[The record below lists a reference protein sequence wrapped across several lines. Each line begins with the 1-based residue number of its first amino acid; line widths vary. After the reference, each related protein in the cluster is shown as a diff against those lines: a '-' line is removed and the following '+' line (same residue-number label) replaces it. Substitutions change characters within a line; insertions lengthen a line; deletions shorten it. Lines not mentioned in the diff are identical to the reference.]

1 MNKKEKTKS
10 FIIQQNLLNKYRN
23 SKEEFNKQYIYSL
36 LNNKKCHF
44 TSIFKDFLIFD
55 YLDEFLKRNYS
66 IEESKHKLPKISIY
80 YFHYLSFFCRPLFKS
95 FYYNHIIQN
104 YFDNKAEI
112 FYKETYAIKNNS
124 YKKRKK
130 DDKEFI
136 IFDQK
141 TRKLLESTIIQN
153 TLDLNLNEINIIKN
167 NNKDEEFF
175 TIKTQNDIL
184 VDILNNLS
192 THHNENKSKKKED
205 DKSKKNTRNNSKK
218 NSSEKKNNLQINFI
232 RNSKNGLFNLYK
244 KCKVTSE
251 RDRILSS
258 GNSNS
263 PNFQSNSNLI
273 NFKKFKPQNKNKNS
287 FILNSNMTSYIKNNN
302 KNQSLKI
309 SYSKGNINHSKIN
322 LEKKNYKKIQTKSFS
337 HYNGNNIEHKNSNLI
352 LNYLNCIQSN
362 NSRSRS
368 IKYRGKKN
376 MKDSLEMKSTSNIF
390 SVRSYQQINNGNK
403 SVINNYL
410 NNICKKENKSK
421 SKSKSKNKKIKVN
434 KSLDTLIKNID
445 CINENICSHKENNL
459 IHFPEKKS
467 FNLNINL
474 NLNDININL
483 ANANSNISFNK
494 IKNNSLKKKNNKSNE
509 RNTIIN
515 KEMEKLIKKIKD
527 LNPNRINE
535 ILFSNK
541 NKLNNDILSHFEHLV
556 SSGFNTSN
564 QRNKKEIMYKHITK
578 KNISKKQINKKNA
591 RNVFSSREGSS
602 NKCKSV
608 FK

>member
-1 MNKKEKTKS
+1 MNKKGKNKS
-10 FIIQQNLLNKYRN
+10 IIINQNLINKYGN
-23 SKEEFNKQYIYSL
+23 SNEECNKQFIYSL
-36 LNNKKCHF
+36 LNNKKCHY
-44 TSIFKDFLIFD
+44 TSIFKDYLIYD
-55 YLDEFLKRNYS
+55 YIDEFLKKGYS
-66 IEESKHKLPKISIY
+66 IQESKLKLPKISIY
-80 YFHYLSFFCRPLFKS
+80 YFHYLSFFCRPFFRN
-95 FYYNHIIQN
+95 FYYNNIIQN

-112 FYKETYAIKNNS
+112 FYKETYEIKNNS
-124 YKKRKK
+124 FKKRKK
-130 DDKEFI
+130 EEKEFI

-153 TLDLNLNEINIIKN
+153 TIDLNLNEINTIKN

-184 VDILNNLS
+184 LEILNNLS
-192 THHNENKSKKKED
+192 THQNENKSKKKED

-218 NSSEKKNNLQINFI
+218 NSSEKKSNLQINFI

-273 NFKKFKPQNKNKNS
+273 NFKKCRPQYNMHKNS

-302 KNQSLKI
+302 KNQSLKV
-309 SYSKGNINHSKIN
+309 SYSKGNFNQSKIN
-322 LEKKNYKKIQTKSFS
+322 LEKKNFKKIQTKSFS
-337 HYNGNNIEHKNSNLI
+337 HYNRNNIEHKNSNLI
-352 LNYLNCIQSN
+352 LNYLNCIHSN

-390 SVRSYQQINNGNK
+390 SVRSYQQIGNGNK
-403 SVINNYL
+403 SVINSYL
-410 NNICKKENKSK
+410 NNICKKE
-421 SKSKSKNKKIKVN
+421 KSKSKNKKIKVN
-434 KSLDTLIKNID
+434 KSLDYLIKNVD
-445 CINENICSHKENNL
+445 CINEINNNHKENNF
-459 IHFPEKKS
+459 INFPEKKS
-467 FNLNINL
+467 VNLNLNL
-474 NLNDININL
+474 NLNDVNINSV
-483 ANANSNISFNK
+483 NASSNISFK
-494 IKNNSLKKKNNKSNE
+494 IKNNSIKKKNNKSNE
-509 RNTIIN
+509 RNKIIN

-535 ILFSNK
+535 IIFSNK
-541 NKLNNDILSHFEHLV
+541 NKLNNDILSHFENLV
-556 SSGFNTSN
+556 SSGFNTTN
-564 QRNKKEIMYKHITK
+564 QRNKKEIIYKHITK
-578 KNISKKQINKKNA
+578 KNICKKQINKKHA
-591 RNVFSSREGSS
+591 RKVFSSREGSS

-608 FK
+608 FNSSK

>member
-1 MNKKEKTKS
+1 MNKKGKTKS
-10 FIIQQNLLNKYRN
+10 IIINQNLINKYGN
-23 SKEEFNKQYIYSL
+23 SNEECNKQFIYSL
-36 LNNKKCHF
+36 LNNKKCHY
-44 TSIFKDFLIFD
+44 TSIFKDYLIYD
-55 YLDEFLKRNYS
+55 YIDEFLKKGYS
-66 IEESKHKLPKISIY
+66 IQESKLKLPKISIY
-80 YFHYLSFFCRPLFKS
+80 YFHYLSFFCRPFFRN
-95 FYYNHIIQN
+95 FYYNNIIQN

-112 FYKETYAIKNNS
+112 FYKETYEIKNNS
-124 YKKRKK
+124 FKKRKK
-130 DDKEFI
+130 EEKEFI

-153 TLDLNLNEINIIKN
+153 TIDLNLNEINTIKN

-184 VDILNNLS
+184 LEILNNLS
-192 THHNENKSKKKED
+192 THQNENKSKKKED

-218 NSSEKKNNLQINFI
+218 NSSEKKSNLQINFI

-273 NFKKFKPQNKNKNS
+273 NFKKCRPQYNMHKNS

-302 KNQSLKI
+302 KNQSLKV
-309 SYSKGNINHSKIN
+309 SYSKGNFNQSKIN
-322 LEKKNYKKIQTKSFS
+322 LEKKNFKKIQTKSFS
-337 HYNGNNIEHKNSNLI
+337 HYNRNNIEHKNSNLI
-352 LNYLNCIQSN
+352 LNYLNCIHSN

-390 SVRSYQQINNGNK
+390 SVRSYQQIGNGNK
-403 SVINNYL
+403 SVINSYL
-410 NNICKKENKSK
+410 NNICKKE
-421 SKSKSKNKKIKVN
+421 KSKSKNKKIKVN
-434 KSLDTLIKNID
+434 KSLDYLIKNVD
-445 CINENICSHKENNL
+445 CINEINNNHKENNF
-459 IHFPEKKS
+459 INFPEKKS
-467 FNLNINL
+467 VNLNLNL
-474 NLNDININL
+474 NLNDVNINSV
-483 ANANSNISFNK
+483 NASSNISFK
-494 IKNNSLKKKNNKSNE
+494 IKNNSIKKKNNKSNE
-509 RNTIIN
+509 RNKIIN

-535 ILFSNK
+535 IIFSNK

-556 SSGFNTSN
+556 SSGFNTTN
-564 QRNKKEIMYKHITK
+564 QRNKKEIIYKHITK
-578 KNISKKQINKKNA
+578 KNICKKQINKKHA
-591 RNVFSSREGSS
+591 RKVFSSREGSS

-608 FK
+608 FNSSK

>member
-1 MNKKEKTKS
+1 MNKKGKNKS
-10 FIIQQNLLNKYRN
+10 IIINQNLINKYGN
-23 SKEEFNKQYIYSL
+23 SNEECNKQFIYSL
-36 LNNKKCHF
+36 LNNKKCHY
-44 TSIFKDFLIFD
+44 TSIFKDYLIYD
-55 YLDEFLKRNYS
+55 YIDEFLKKGYS
-66 IEESKHKLPKISIY
+66 IQESKLKLPKISIY
-80 YFHYLSFFCRPLFKS
+80 YFHYLSFFCRPFFRN
-95 FYYNHIIQN
+95 FYYNNIIQN

-112 FYKETYAIKNNS
+112 FYKETYEIKNNS
-124 YKKRKK
+124 FKKRKK
-130 DDKEFI
+130 EEKEFI

-153 TLDLNLNEINIIKN
+153 TIDLNLNEINTIKN

-184 VDILNNLS
+184 LEILNNLS
-192 THHNENKSKKKED
+192 THQNENKSKKKED

-218 NSSEKKNNLQINFI
+218 NSSEKKSNLQINFI

-273 NFKKFKPQNKNKNS
+273 NFKKCRPQYNMHKNS

-302 KNQSLKI
+302 KNQSLKV
-309 SYSKGNINHSKIN
+309 SYSKGNFNQSKIN
-322 LEKKNYKKIQTKSFS
+322 LEKKNFKKIQTKSFS
-337 HYNGNNIEHKNSNLI
+337 HYNRNNIEHKNSNLI
-352 LNYLNCIQSN
+352 LNYLNCIHSN

-390 SVRSYQQINNGNK
+390 SVRSYQQIGNGNK
-403 SVINNYL
+403 SVINSYL
-410 NNICKKENKSK
+410 NNICKKE
-421 SKSKSKNKKIKVN
+421 KSKSKNKKIKVN
-434 KSLDTLIKNID
+434 KSLDYLIKNVD
-445 CINENICSHKENNL
+445 CINEINNNHKENNF
-459 IHFPEKKS
+459 INFPEKKS
-467 FNLNINL
+467 VNLNLNL
-474 NLNDININL
+474 NLNDVNINSV
-483 ANANSNISFNK
+483 NASSNISFK
-494 IKNNSLKKKNNKSNE
+494 IKNNSIKKKNNKSNE
-509 RNTIIN
+509 RNKIIN

-535 ILFSNK
+535 IIFSNK

-556 SSGFNTSN
+556 SSGFNTTN
-564 QRNKKEIMYKHITK
+564 QRNKKEIIYKHITK
-578 KNISKKQINKKNA
+578 KNICKKQINKKHA
-591 RNVFSSREGSS
+591 RKVFSSREGSS

-608 FK
+608 FNSSK

>member
-192 THHNENKSKKKED
+192 THQNENK
-205 DKSKKNTRNNSKK
+205 
-218 NSSEKKNNLQINFI
+218 
-232 RNSKNGLFNLYK
+232 
-244 KCKVTSE
+244 
-251 RDRILSS
+251 
-258 GNSNS
+258 
-263 PNFQSNSNLI
+263 
-273 NFKKFKPQNKNKNS
+273 
-287 FILNSNMTSYIKNNN
+287 
-302 KNQSLKI
+302 
-309 SYSKGNINHSKIN
+309 
-322 LEKKNYKKIQTKSFS
+322 
-337 HYNGNNIEHKNSNLI
+337 
-352 LNYLNCIQSN
+352 
-362 NSRSRS
+362 
-368 IKYRGKKN
+368 
-376 MKDSLEMKSTSNIF
+376 
-390 SVRSYQQINNGNK
+390 
-403 SVINNYL
+403 
-410 NNICKKENKSK
+410 
-421 SKSKSKNKKIKVN
+421 
-434 KSLDTLIKNID
+434 
-445 CINENICSHKENNL
+445 
-459 IHFPEKKS
+459 
-467 FNLNINL
+467 
-474 NLNDININL
+474 
-483 ANANSNISFNK
+483 
-494 IKNNSLKKKNNKSNE
+494 
-509 RNTIIN
+509 
-515 KEMEKLIKKIKD
+515 
-527 LNPNRINE
+527 
-535 ILFSNK
+535 
-541 NKLNNDILSHFEHLV
+541 
-556 SSGFNTSN
+556 
-564 QRNKKEIMYKHITK
+564 
-578 KNISKKQINKKNA
+578 
-591 RNVFSSREGSS
+591 
-602 NKCKSV
+602 
-608 FK
+608 